1 MASGAQ
7 TSSSAFAPFLIE
19 PRFVGRVWG
28 FNDLRPWYDRVAGSD
43 PATPGREAGQP
54 IGEVWL
60 TGDECRV
67 ATGPHAGKTLAELF
81 VEAPQA
87 MLGCGASLPG
97 ANEPASGLSYLFAA
111 AGSARLMGSGSEP
124 IELPS
129 CGIVAVLATSP
140 AFTVENL
147 GGLDLIR
154 ISPRWPGTA
163 Q

>member
-19 PRFVGRVWG
+19 SRFVGRVWG

-129 CGIVAVLATSP
+129 RGIVAVPATSP

-147 GGLDLIR
+147 DGLDLIR

>member
-1 MASGAQ
+1 MASYWQTRFIQTGVIGMASGAQ

-67 ATGPHAGKTLAELF
+67 ATGPHAGKTLAEPF

-87 MLGCGASLPG
+87 MLGCGA
-97 ANEPASGLSYLFAA
+97 
-111 AGSARLMGSGSEP
+111 
-124 IELPS
+124 
-129 CGIVAVLATSP
+129 
-140 AFTVENL
+140 
-147 GGLDLIR
+147 
-154 ISPRWPGTA
+154 
-163 Q
+163 